1 VIQTV
6 PWGHCVFCLGVELGN
21 QRWTYVHL
29 LADQRAMRGVIGM
42 SLDTYIC
49 WQSSESCK
57 AFSDLSLGLM
67 STTAIVVLQG
77 CSGLVVV

>member
-29 LADQRAMRGVIGM
+29 LVDQRAMRGVIGT

-49 WQSSESCK
+49 WQSSES
-57 AFSDLSLGLM
+57 
-67 STTAIVVLQG
+67 LQG
-77 CSGLVVV
+77 VLGPLVGFNVY